1 MEHQVEKYAMTW
13 TFFRMLLGSLD
24 GSHPFTDSFVP
35 ADRPLALLEA
45 GLALQR
51 SWFACRPQ
59 AGIID
64 QEW

>member
-1 MEHQVEKYAMTW
+1 
-13 TFFRMLLGSLD
+13 MLLGSLD

-51 SWFACRPQ
+51 SWFA
-59 AGIID
+59 AGRKLG
-64 QEW
+64 